1 MASYSRWNEAV
12 HAYFLGA
19 NARGA
24 SAFLGVDDDALVLM
38 ARSLSPVPRDAV
50 GDFCHAVRQ
59 QCVIGGRVG
68 LHMVPW
74 CEPQWTAGGA
84 FLALLVLAATRMT
97 DDEAASGSAY
107 FVRLRELLGLPK
119 SKGDAVRPPGLDAGD
134 EVSLWQEWNA
144 WAQKRGFV
152 PSARPGTNVQDKY
165 RGYAIGQ
172 SLLRDVDKKTLE
184 RTFEARRFGTLWDG
198 DEVLRQ
204 TRRASDHLTTHLR
217 ELIADDR
224 GPIAADRIFEV
235 YEAWSQARHQTQ
247 REAGDKSNA
256 ALGQPNRAPQAV
268 GKTLFC
274 GLLRRE
280 HPFTGEASYH
290 LLPRLRSH
298 HGAAAGQLLLDED
311 TADWRALRALDERW
325 WHDVGPLKTPDLP
338 TGRRFSMRGDN
349 GGDHVYA
356 EAELPA
362 RECWVLVP
370 DAMWGNPDFAS
381 WREPRLG
388 EEFVLLAKAH
398 LLEQLKPLRGRVL
411 DWSGDP
417 EPLEEVPGW
426 AELTGLSI
434 VATDWLQIELKSA
447 SLLEALRPRQHL
459 HLSLAGGVRYP
470 ARAGC
475 WMQGFAPSLQVHA
488 VPFQHDAVTIELFAP
503 GQSAPHS
510 FEMAPNLARLLE
522 LTRPGVWR
530 IEAQWMGNRAQ
541 TIAEIVAWDTAK
553 MTPAPPEICA
563 RWGDWRW
570 RGALG
575 EAQPQSGDVL

>member
-1 MASYSRWNEAV
+1 MATYSRWNEAV

-24 SAFLGVDDDALVLM
+24 SAFLGVDDDALALM
-38 ARSLSPVPRDAV
+38 ARSLSPAPSDAV
-50 GDFCHAVRQ
+50 EDFCRAVRE
-59 QCVIGGRVG
+59 QCVTGGRVW
-68 LHMVPW
+68 LYKVPW
-74 CEPQWTAGGA
+74 CGSQWMAGGA

-97 DDEAASGSAY
+97 EDESASATAY
-107 FVRLRELLGLPK
+107 FARLRQLLGFAPAAP
-119 SKGDAVRPPGLDAGD
+119 GEETRPPGLDAGD
-134 EVSLWQEWNA
+134 EVPLWNEWNR
-144 WAQKRGFV
+144 WVQQRGFV
-152 PSARPGTNVQDKY
+152 PSARPGLGLQDKY

-172 SLLRDVDKKTLE
+172 SLLRDVDKETLK
-184 RTFEARRFGTLWDG
+184 RTFVARRFGTLWDG

-217 ELIADDR
+217 ELIADER
-224 GPIAADRIFEV
+224 GSLAADRIFEV
-235 YEAWSQARHQTQ
+235 YEDWSQARHQAQ

-256 ALGQPNRAPQAV
+256 ALGQPNRAPQTV

-290 LLPRLRSH
+290 LLPRLRAH
-298 HGAAAGQLLLDED
+298 HGAAAGQLLLGDE
-311 TADWRALRALDERW
+311 WLPLRALDARW
-325 WHDVGPLKTPDLP
+325 WCDVGPLETSDLP
-338 TGRRFSMRGDN
+338 VGRRFSVRGEN
-349 GGDHVYA
+349 GRDHVYA

-370 DAMWGNPDFAS
+370 DATWGSPDFAS

-388 EEFVLLAKAH
+388 EEFVLLAKAP
-398 LLEQLKPLRGRVL
+398 LFEQLRPLRGRVL
-411 DWSGDP
+411 DWSGEP
-417 EPLEEVPGW
+417 EPLQGVPGW
-426 AELTGLSI
+426 AELTGLTL

-459 HLSLAGGVRYP
+459 HLSLAGGVRCP
-470 ARAGC
+470 VRAGC

-488 VPFQHDAVTIELFAP
+488 VPFQDEAVTIELFAP

-510 FEMAPNLARLLE
+510 FEIAPNLARPLE

-541 TIAEIVAWDTAK
+541 NIAEIVAWETAK
-553 MTPAPPEICA
+553 MASAPPEMGVQ
-563 RWGDWRW
+563 WGDWRW

-575 EAQPQSGDVL
+575 EARNQNGEAL